1 MHGEVEAAAQFRER
15 LQGLQSA
22 SCLGGEHALGRCQ
35 QIAERLAVGAS
46 HAPTHLVQV
55 AESEAVGIVDDDG
68 VGIRNIDAVLDN
80 RRREQHIIIV
90 VDEIHDDA
98 LQLLRLHLP
107 MTNGHAT
114 IGHVLQDEPLDF
126 LEVRDAVVDEE
137 HLAVAR
143 HLVVDGI
150 GDEVAAIG
158 AKLRVDGIAV
168 GWRCADDAHIAGSH
182 ERELQRARDGCCRHR
197 QRVDVRLQLAQLFL
211 HGDTE
216 LLFLVDD
223 EQA

>member
-1 MHGEVEAAAQFRER
+1 M
-15 LQGLQSA
+15 
-22 SCLGGEHALGRCQ
+22 
-35 QIAERLAVGAS
+35 
-46 HAPTHLVQV
+46 QV
-55 AESEAVGIVDDDG
+55 AESETVGIVDDDG
-68 VGIRNIDAVLDN
+68 VGIRNIDAILDN

-98 LQLLRLHLP
+98 LQLLGFHLP

-114 IGHVLQDEPLDF
+114 IRHILHDESLDF

-137 HLAVAR
+137 HLSVAR

-158 AKLRVDGIAV
+158 AELRVDGIAV
-168 GWRCADDAHIAGSH
+168 GRWCADDAHIAGSH
-182 ERELQRARDGCCRHR
+182 ERELQRARDGGCRHR
-197 QRVDVRLQLAQLFL
+197 ERVDVCLQLAQLFL
-211 HGDTE
+211 HGDAE